1 MISRSAAGRTER
13 AVANDRDECEI
24 GDPQGKIGL
33 GALLQIGGG
42 VFILGDLGARNIA
55 LPGAVAGAIDDG
67 AGAQIVGG
75 RRSASD
81 RNSFDL
87 ALMPGTRMREATP

>member
-1 MISRSAAGRTER
+1 MIEFVVAVHVRSTSEPRRRRRQLDRRAGGADDFAQRRWPHER

-55 LPGAVAGAIDDG
+55 LPGAVAGAI
-67 AGAQIVGG
+67 
-75 RRSASD
+75 
-81 RNSFDL
+81 
-87 ALMPGTRMREATP
+87 EAAP